1 MKIIPRLVVVL
12 TVMVLALSLVAGVAS
27 ARARCPD
34 GGDRAPSVTSVTR

>member
-1 MKIIPRLVVVL
+1 MKVIARLMVVL

-34 GGDRAPSVTSVTR
+34 GGDREVPVTATS